1 MVPRGRAATN
11 GIDPTSVATPLC
23 ESWQRSCCRKT
34 RNKYARPTQQAQRH
48 HGGVDVE
55 KCMSCQY
62 YDRKHAKPSA
72 GGVQQWGQCRRLVRR
87 MEAAGAPRRWPRR
100 RSAQCIID
108 QRAIGISAAPDQQ
121 ADDDDS
127 GFDAWRCRRQLA
139 RSDDY
144 AVGSDINCGGG
155 AFGQRLTPWRA
166 AIPPANWCAPTLAA
180 IAAA

>member
-1 MVPRGRAATN
+1 
-11 GIDPTSVATPLC
+11 
-23 ESWQRSCCRKT
+23 
-34 RNKYARPTQQAQRH
+34 
-48 HGGVDVE
+48 
-55 KCMSCQY
+55 
-62 YDRKHAKPSA
+62 
-72 GGVQQWGQCRRLVRR
+72 

-180 IAAA
+180 IAAALPPEQLCWLSRGDCMKTLVPGLTGARHRVEDAKQLVRAGGERDLLRFARRKQAVVEGLDHRIEAHR